1 MRHTKE
7 MHLYKRTTLL
17 QQLLTFSTI
26 LITSRVH
33 SVLIKINA
41 NTLGKQKQCTTLRCT
56 NIVMNTAMYINNT
69 VFNVPIFRGFVG
81 YSNADP
87 VKFVKPVFVEK
98 S

>member
-26 LITSRVH
+26 LITSRVWLVIH
-33 SVLIKINA
+33 CVLIKINA
-41 NTLGKQKQCTTLRCT
+41 NTLGKQKQCTTLQY
-56 NIVMNTAMYINNT
+56 IVMNTEIIIINT
-69 VFNVPIFRGFVG
+69 VFNVPIFRVIVG

-87 VKFVKPVFVEK
+87 VKFV
-98 S
+98 